1 MGVYRSYADT
11 NVTQHWTANQIING
25 TADAIAD
32 QLAEAAFAVGA
43 DAINLRIH
51 VPGVQ
56 PDEIINQIDELGPM
70 VSRLRTL
77 YPWKR

>member
-1 MGVYRSYADT
+1 M
-11 NVTQHWTANQIING
+11 TQHWTTNQVISGAADEI
-25 TADAIAD
+25 ADA
-32 QLAEAAFAVGA
+32 LAEAALAVGA

-56 PDEIINQIDELGPM
+56 PDEIMNQIDALGPM
-70 VSRLRTL
+70 VARLRTL